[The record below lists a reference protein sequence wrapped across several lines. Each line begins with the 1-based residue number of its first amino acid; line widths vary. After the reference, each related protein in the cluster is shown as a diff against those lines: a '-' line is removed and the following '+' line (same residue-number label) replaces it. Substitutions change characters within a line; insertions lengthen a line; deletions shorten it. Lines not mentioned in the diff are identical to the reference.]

1 MGIPAGT
8 NRLLLILGKGGQKI
22 NKVRNCV
29 LLKHKPTGLH
39 VRCQKTRSL
48 DDNRRVAR
56 KLLVQ
61 KLDDH
66 FNGKLSKRNLKFDK
80 LRRKKANKS
89 HKTKKKYA
97 ARAEEQSGE
106 GDEDEEQ
113 DDDESEEEDSGSD
126 DEVEEEEEED
136 DEQPTAVKSKTEN

>member
-1 MGIPAGT
+1 MRNELNAIGFMLVLKDFT
-8 NRLLLILGKGGQKI
+8 LLYWPGKGGQKI

-56 KLLVQ
+56 KLLIQ

-66 FNGKLSKRNLKFDK
+66 FNGKMSARNLKFDK

-89 HKTKKKYA
+89 HKAKKKYA
-97 ARAEEQSGE
+97 AQT
-106 GDEDEEQ
+106 
-113 DDDESEEEDSGSD
+113 EEEDED
-126 DEVEEEEEED
+126 QDEDSSEDEDSEADAEKEQEEHD
-136 DEQPTAVKSKTEN
+136 TQLCDAKQKK

>member
-1 MGIPAGT
+1 M
-8 NRLLLILGKGGQKI
+8 
-22 NKVRNCV
+22 RNCV

-56 KLLVQ
+56 KLLIQ

-89 HKTKKKYA
+89 HKAKKKYA
-97 ARAEEQSGE
+97 ARAEEPGD
-106 GDEDEEQ
+106 DED
-113 DDDESEEEDSGSD
+113 DDDGDSSEEEDSDSED
-126 DEVEEEEEED
+126 EEED
-136 DEQPTAVKSKTEN
+136 AQPAAIKSETKN